1 MKGLLEKSVVATVYF
16 LSSTFTFVLNKLIM
30 INMNFK
36 MHYML
41 ILLQSIIIIGII
53 AIQILFCKTSIGYSN
68 ISKWYIASMLLTM
81 MMFTNMKAVFYIPL
95 TLFTLYKNCAI
106 VLVALLEFKFFG
118 KSITWINLLSFALM
132 IVSSMFGNSVDK
144 IEGVG
149 YAWMVANILATSVY
163 VIYLKKLM
171 VVDLSTR
178 TESVFFTNLLSIPIL
193 LFMSLLFDPVELISV
208 DLKLAGGILLSAVC
222 AYLTSFSTAWSVR
235 SLSSTSYT
243 MLGAL
248 NKLFLSASGF
258 IVFDEAFDYTKLI
271 SLLIGIAS
279 AAVYSLDSIKAVV
292 PSQQ

>member
-16 LSSTFTFVLNKLIM
+16 LSSTFTFILNKFTM
-30 INMNFK
+30 VNMNFK
-36 MHYML
+36 MHYL
-41 ILLQSIIIIGII
+41 FILLQSLVIVGIVS
-53 AIQILFCKTSIGYSN
+53 AQVLFCNVSIGYSN
-68 ISKWYIASMLLTM
+68 MSKWYIASLLLTI

-106 VLVALLEFKFFG
+106 ILVAMLEFKFFG
-118 KSITWINLLSFALM
+118 TKVTWIGLLSFALM
-132 IVSSMFGNSVDK
+132 IVSSMFGNSIDK
-144 IEGVG
+144 IEKPG
-149 YAWMVANILATSVY
+149 YAWMVANILSTSAY
-163 VIYLKKLM
+163 VVYLKKLM

-178 TESVFFTNLLSIPIL
+178 TESVFFTNLLSIPVL
-193 LFMSLLFDPVELISV
+193 LLMSLSFDPLEPVFV
-208 DLKLAGGILLSAVC
+208 DLKLGAGILLSAAC
-222 AYLTSFSTAWSVR
+222 AYLTSFSTAWSVK

-258 IVFDEAFDYTKLI
+258 LVFDESFDYTKFI

-279 AAVYSLDSIKAVV
+279 AAVYSLDSIKGVA

>member
-1 MKGLLEKSVVATVYF
+1 MKGLLEKSVVATMYF
-16 LSSTFTFVLNKLIM
+16 LSSTSTFILNKLIM
-30 INMNFK
+30 INLNFR

-41 ILLQSIIIIGII
+41 ILLQSLVIISIIV
-53 AIQILFCKTSIGYSN
+53 IQVLFTKASIGYSN
-68 ISKWYIASMLLTM
+68 MSKWYVASILLTI

-118 KSITWINLLSFALM
+118 KGITWIGLLSFVLM
-132 IVSSMFGNSVDK
+132 IASSMLGNSIDR
-144 IEGVG
+144 IETPG
-149 YAWMVANILATSVY
+149 YAWMAANVLSTSAY

-171 VVDLSTR
+171 VIDLSTR

-193 LFMSLLFDPVELISV
+193 LFMSLSFDPLEPTPT
-208 DLKLAGGILLSAVC
+208 DLRLVGGILLSAVC
-222 AYLTSFSTAWSVR
+222 AYLTSFSTAWSVK

-258 IVFDEAFDYTKLI
+258 LVFDESFDYTKLV
-271 SLLIGIAS
+271 SLLIGIVS
-279 AAVYSLDSIKAVV
+279 TAVYSLDSIRNVA
-292 PSQQ
+292 PSQ